1 VTVFMSMVQRLKKM
15 RVIIALMASVWCA
28 LVLSGCSS
36 TSDPNAGSGYRFPGD
51 GAAPQAP
58 LPTMQST
65 VLRVN
70 DMITVTFSDVPNP
83 PGLQEIRAR
92 IPASG
97 VLTLHYN
104 VQVSAVGKTI
114 PELEREIRDAYVP
127 KLFKQLTAI
136 VRSEERF
143 FFVGGEVKTPNRY
156 PLQADLTVL
165 RAIDAAGSF
174 TDFANRKKIELR
186 RENGQR
192 FFINESKAKEN
203 PALDLPVLANDHII
217 VKRSIW

>member
-1 VTVFMSMVQRLKKM
+1 MVPLKKFCAIVTM
-15 RVIIALMASVWCA
+15 AGLALLMGG
-28 LVLSGCSS
+28 LTGCG
-36 TSDPNAGSGYRFPGD
+36 TADPNRKEGYQFPGE
-51 GAAPQAP
+51 GSATAPPP
-58 LPTMQST
+58 LSR
-65 VLRVN
+65 VSSALRVG
-70 DMITVTFSDVPNP
+70 DMITITFSDVPNP
-83 PGLQEIRAR
+83 PGLQPILSR
-92 IPASG
+92 IPTSG
-97 VLTLHYN
+97 MMTLHYN
-104 VQVSAVGKTI
+104 VQVAAAGKTI
-114 PELEREIRDAYVP
+114 PELEAAIREAYVP
-127 KLFKQLTAI
+127 RLFKQLTAI

-156 PLQADLTVL
+156 PLAADLTVL

-192 FFINESKAKEN
+192 FFIDERKAKEN

>member
-1 VTVFMSMVQRLKKM
+1 MVPLKIF
-15 RVIIALMASVWCA
+15 RAIISVAALALLMAGVT
-28 LVLSGCSS
+28 GC
-36 TSDPNAGSGYRFPGD
+36 GSHEPYRFPGD
-51 GAAPQAP
+51 G
-58 LPTMQST
+58 LPTPAPISSMQST

-70 DMITVTFSDVPNP
+70 DMISITFSDVPNP
-83 PGLQEIRAR
+83 PGLQEIRSR

-97 VLTLHYN
+97 MLTLHYN
-104 VQVSAVGKTI
+104 VQVAAAGKTI
-114 PELEREIRDAYVP
+114 PELEKEIRDAYVP
-127 KLFKQLTAI
+127 RLFKQLTAI

-156 PLQADLTVL
+156 QLAADLTVL

-174 TDFANRKKIELR
+174 TDFANRRKIELR

-192 FFINESKAKEN
+192 FFIDEKKAKEN

-217 VKRSIW
+217 VKRSIF

>member
-1 VTVFMSMVQRLKKM
+1 MAVAALTVF
-15 RVIIALMASVWCA
+15 AAS
-28 LVLSGCSS
+28 LSGCSS
-36 TSDPNAGSGYRFPGD
+36 DPNVAQGGYHFPGEA
-51 GAAPQAP
+51 GTPPQAP
-58 LPTMQST
+58 QTPPPMQSSL
-65 VLRVN
+65 LRIG
-70 DMITVTFSDVPNP
+70 DMITVNFSDVPNP
-83 PGLQEIRAR
+83 PGLAEVRAR
-92 IPASG
+92 IPTDG
-97 VLTLHYN
+97 MLTLHYN
-104 VQVSAVGKTI
+104 VRVKAAEKTI
-114 PELEREIRDAYVP
+114 PELEREIREAYVP

-192 FFINESKAKEN
+192 YFIDERKAKEN

-217 VKRSIW
+217 VKRRWL